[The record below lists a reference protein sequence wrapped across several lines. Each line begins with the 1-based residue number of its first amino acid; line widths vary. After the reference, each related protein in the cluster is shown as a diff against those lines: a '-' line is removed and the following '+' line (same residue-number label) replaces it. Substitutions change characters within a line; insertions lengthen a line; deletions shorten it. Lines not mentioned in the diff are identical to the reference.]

1 MENNS
6 VRIKVG
12 QTYTVGNDSTII
24 WEWTYKGNALI
35 RERIIGYYHGVPND
49 NDLREFAYGGV
60 DGLLDVDDVEFEFEG
75 R

>member
-1 MENNS
+1 MGNNA

-24 WEWTYKGNALI
+24 WEWAYKGNALI
-35 RERIIGYYHGVPND
+35 RERIIGYYHGEPND
-49 NDLREFAYGGV
+49 DDLREFAYGGV